1 MKISID
7 VPGEKPIRLVIPTRL
22 LFNSLTAAIGAQVL
36 RNNKE
41 LDFSISGKDLRRL
54 VRELH
59 RMKRKH
65 RNLLLVDVET
75 ADGTI
80 VRIGF

>member
-7 VPGEKPIRLVIPTRL
+7 VPNKKPIRLVIPTRL

-36 RNNKE
+36 RNKN
-41 LDFSISGKDLRRL
+41 LDLSISSKDVRRL
-54 VRELH
+54 VREMH
-59 RMKRKH
+59 RMKQKH
-65 RNLLLVDVET
+65 RNLLLVDVEA